1 MLFDH
6 HMIHQRKLEMR
17 NNIVTLKI
25 IISKNDV
32 ISRICKFVVNVFIIF
47 FVIFLLL
54 FFFINEQFLDLLI
67 STFVYWFIIVILI
80 VVIRKNFNIKGLI
93 VFTETSIELFSETI
107 IHIMD
112 IEIIE
117 ITINGYRWQIETS
130 GSVLMINNGIDN
142 YIDIKEKGKTLKR
155 YYFYIK
161 NKRELRELLNYFQ
174 SKTFINIK
182 KKSDRL

>member
-1 MLFDH
+1 
-6 HMIHQRKLEMR
+6 
-17 NNIVTLKI
+17 
-25 IISKNDV
+25 
-32 ISRICKFVVNVFIIF
+32 
-47 FVIFLLL
+47 
-54 FFFINEQFLDLLI
+54 
-67 STFVYWFIIVILI
+67 VYWFIIVILI

-174 SKTFINIK
+174 IKTFINIK